1 MGLTVELECTQCGA
15 PMDLDESD
23 RLLACPFC
31 GVRSYLFAQDHF
43 RFILPHKTQ
52 DKEIIYAP
60 YLRFKG
66 NVFHCTDRTIGH
78 RVVDITHLGVQI
90 QGLPGS
96 LGLRPQAMK
105 MKFATQDAES
115 TFLTPSVK
123 LAELLD
129 MAARHTSASASVEI
143 LHRVYIGEALSIIY
157 LPLYIQEDTLF
168 DAVLGRPLAKI
179 LEQHVD
185 LRQGP
190 NSGLKWNLTIMSTLC
205 PRCGWNL
212 EGESD
217 SVVLTCGN
225 CQTAWEASDGKFG
238 QVNVLVVPGTG
249 NTRYLPFW
257 MISAETIGIEMNSF
271 ADFIRATNQPR
282 AVQEGWEE
290 QKVGFW
296 IPAFKI
302 RPKIFLL
309 LSKQLTISQDR
320 LQTEEGFPG
329 KDLYPV
335 TLKPSEAEQA
345 IHLTIASSALNR
357 KKILSILSDVRL
369 NIRSSIL
376 VYLPFTDRGHEMV
389 QQQVGMSINKRTLEF
404 GKTL

>member
-15 PMDLDESD
+15 PVDLDETD

-31 GVRSYLFAQDHF
+31 GVRSYLFAKDHF

-52 DKEIIYAP
+52 NKEIIHAP

-66 NVFHCTDRTIGH
+66 NAFYCTDRTIGH
-78 RVVDITHLGVQI
+78 RIVDITRLGVRI

-105 MKFATQDAES
+105 MRFATQDGEG
-115 TFLTPSVK
+115 TFLTPSIK
-123 LAELLD
+123 LAEVLD
-129 MAARHTSASASVEI
+129 MAARRASASVEI
-143 LHRVYIGEALSIIY
+143 LHRTYIGEALSTIY

-168 DAVLGRPLAKI
+168 DAVLERPLVKI
-179 LEQHVD
+179 SGRHD
-185 LRQGP
+185 DFRQGP
-190 NSGLKWNLTIMSTLC
+190 NNGLEWKLTVMGTLC

-212 EGESD
+212 NGERD

-225 CQTAWEASDGKFG
+225 CQTAWEASDGRFG
-238 QVNVLVVPGTG
+238 RVNVLIVPGTG

-257 MISAETIGIEMNSF
+257 MISAETTGIEMNSF

-282 AVQEGWEE
+282 AVREGWEDR
-290 QKVGFW
+290 KVGFW

-320 LQTEEGFPG
+320 FQAQEGFPS
-329 KDLYPV
+329 KNLFPV
-335 TLKPSEAEQA
+335 TLKASEAEQA
-345 IHLTIASSALNR
+345 IRLTLASSALNR
-357 KKILSILSDVRL
+357 KKVLSVLPDLRID
-369 NIRSSIL
+369 IRGSIL
-376 VYLPFTDRGHEMV
+376 VYLPFIDTGHEMV
-389 QQQVGMSINKRTLEF
+389 QEQTGISINKKTLEF
-404 GKTL
+404 GRKL